1 VDVLKRVLGGKM
13 SNNKNNTGNW
23 NSGNW
28 NSGDRNSNNWNSG
41 HGNSGNWNS
50 GNRNSGNRNSGD
62 RNSGDGNSGHGN
74 SGDRNSGNWNSGNW
88 NSGYGNSG
96 DRNSGLFCTIE
107 PSVVCFNKP
116 TNKKFLEIDHPSL
129 ASYQLTEF
137 VESKDMTQAEKE
149 KFPNHGNVGGC
160 LRTYTYKEMWARG
173 WARDSEENKAKFLA
187 LPNFDAD
194 IFFEITGIDVRT
206 KESGC
211 AGKVVEIE
219 GKKYRLEEVK

>member
-1 VDVLKRVLGGKM
+1 M
-13 SNNKNNTGNW
+13 SNNKSNTGYGNSGYR

-28 NSGDRNSNNWNSG
+28 NSGDWNSG
-41 HGNSGNWNS
+41 DWNSGYGNSGYRNSGDWNS
-50 GNRNSGNRNSGD
+50 GDWNSGDRNSGYGNSGNRNSGD
-62 RNSGDGNSGHGN
+62 WNSGD
-74 SGDRNSGNWNSGNW
+74 W

-96 DRNSGLFCTIE
+96 DRNSGIFCTAE
-107 PSVVCFNKP
+107 PKVFSFNKP
-116 TNKKFLEIDHPSL
+116 TNKKFSEIDHPSPFN
-129 ASYQLTEF
+129 YRPTEF
-137 VESKDMTQAEKE
+137 VESKDMTEAEKA

-160 LRTYTYKEMWARG
+160 LRTYSYKEMWARG

-187 LPNFDAD
+187 LPNFDAG